1 MLNSTDFD
9 IYECSRRLRD
19 LRTKTK
25 TSFSTLADAIGV
37 SSQVLK
43 NYELAC
49 RYQDCP
55 ENLQPAK
62 TEAIAGMSIDKLYK
76 IARYYNVSAD
86 YILGFTD
93 YPTIDM
99 TVRSICEYTGLSEKA
114 IVMLKYLNDRKN
126 IRSYID
132 LLSCIIASSDF
143 EYLLGLLEGYISPN
157 QESISAEF
165 SMSRADINY
174 KDLCIFTANNALR
187 SILDEAGEEFLK
199 QYKTTDIRLEE
210 YYDEKLKSKGRC

>member
-1 MLNSTDFD
+1 M
-9 IYECSRRLRD
+9 I
-19 LRTKTK
+19 
-25 TSFSTLADAIGV
+25 AV
-37 SSQVLK
+37 S
-43 NYELAC
+43 
-49 RYQDCP
+49 
-55 ENLQPAK
+55 
-62 TEAIAGMSIDKLYK
+62 
-76 IARYYNVSAD
+76 
-86 YILGFTD
+86 
-93 YPTIDM
+93 
-99 TVRSICEYTGLSEKA
+99 
-114 IVMLKYLNDRKN
+114 VMLKYLNDRKH